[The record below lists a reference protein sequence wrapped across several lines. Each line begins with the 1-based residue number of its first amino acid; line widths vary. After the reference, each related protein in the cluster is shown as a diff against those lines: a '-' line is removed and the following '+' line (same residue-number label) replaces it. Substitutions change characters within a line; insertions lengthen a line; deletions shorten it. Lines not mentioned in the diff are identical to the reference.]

1 MPGPQAYDHPAF
13 LARHQFNVTGAAGAS
28 AVLGRF
34 EARARMRIRSAS
46 ARVTIAGTSA
56 SPGGAVR
63 LSKISGTT
71 TTSIGD
77 IATGTIAANGT
88 AVMADLGLTV
98 GILAADD
105 QLIVNN
111 GTDATMSAAAAIE
124 WEFLPDAVLS

>member
-1 MPGPQAYDHPAF
+1 MPPTAYDHPAF
-13 LARHQFNVTGAAGAS
+13 LARHLFNTTGAAGAS
-28 AVLGRF
+28 GVQGRF

-46 ARVTIAGTSA
+46 ARIITAGTSA

-63 LSKISGTT
+63 LNKVSGTT

-77 IATGTIAANGT
+77 IATGTIAANGS
-88 AVMADLGLTV
+88 AVMADLGLSV

-105 QLIVNN
+105 MLLVVN
-111 GTDATMSAAAAIE
+111 GTDATMVAAACIE